1 MLFAVVR
8 RFERSSLIRNQKL
21 DQFLELH
28 FDTHLLDRFP
38 PSAQRI
44 DASKIHNEARPSLG
58 IPPETPSAKG

>member
-38 PSAQRI
+38 PLRNALTLRKFTMKRDQV
-44 DASKIHNEARPSLG
+44 
-58 IPPETPSAKG
+58 